1 MAHGSLAALLFHC
14 LFLGKGAYGL
24 VLGVLGPWV
33 ELGDLLLAAMC
44 ADLDFRKNFDSTLQQ
59 RLGHPI
65 VAIPEIHPQ
74 MANVSFRFGATMGK
88 ADVGLATA
96 LDMVLGL
103 DGEEPI
109 VGLIGPAI
117 SSVAM
122 PMATTA
128 AVQQI
133 PQISFSATSPLLSN
147 KDAYPYFLRT
157 VPPDTVQAIC
167 ALELDPRVRC
177 AACNLF
183 IYRRGLRPIAFQ
195 GSRSTGPKC
204 FGQSTAGGPGCT
216 LHAARCLSRRG
227 GSKIFGADEEP
238 RLALPSALDRV
249 QHGSTAAACD
259 GRGETSGLRL
269 AGNRLR
275 HPRLAYFARLPA
287 PGLYD
292 GGRPGT
298 RLQVLRLQRSLV
310 KTGVFR
316 PSGKRRSSQAKPAR
330 P

>member
-1 MAHGSLAALLFHC
+1 MPRSLAALLFHC
-14 LFLGKGAYGL
+14 FLGKGADGL

-157 VPPDTVQAIC
+157 VPPDTVQAIV
-167 ALELDPRVRC
+167 LWQ
-177 AACNLF
+177 F
-183 IYRRGLRPIAFQ
+183 
-195 GSRSTGPKC
+195 
-204 FGQSTAGGPGCT
+204 
-216 LHAARCLSRRG
+216 LS
-227 GSKIFGADEEP
+227 E
-238 RLALPSALDRV
+238 
-249 QHGSTAAACD
+249 
-259 GRGETSGLRL
+259 
-269 AGNRLR
+269 
-275 HPRLAYFARLPA
+275 
-287 PGLYD
+287 
-292 GGRPGT
+292 
-298 RLQVLRLQRSLV
+298 
-310 KTGVFR
+310 
-316 PSGKRRSSQAKPAR
+316 
-330 P
+330 